1 MANGIEAVA
10 TAETFPHRTWRL
22 PSAVTG
28 LLRFCRRKPLGALG
42 GLCVLA
48 MLVMAAG
55 ADVIAHYD
63 YDESV
68 PGARMQPP
76 SAKFWMG
83 TDNLSRDM
91 WSRVVYGARI
101 SVTVGFATITIG
113 TLVAAAVGIS
123 SAYVGGTYDIV
134 VQRIVDAWMSF
145 PYLVI
150 ILSLMAVLGPGLLN
164 LILAL
169 SLLIAAGGA
178 RVIRGAALSVMQNPY
193 LEAARAMGSG
203 HLRIVLRYVLPNVM
217 ATILILATIGLGGV
231 ILAESS
237 LSFLGFG
244 VPPPY
249 PSWGA
254 MLSGSGRSYMYRAP
268 WMAIWPG
275 LAISL
280 AVFGFNMLGDALR
293 DVLDPRLRGADRAA
307 HILPVFYRPARAS
320 SGRGWGTRWN
330 TLTGNPLM
338 ALDGATRLG
347 LVASACAEDR
357 FQREPPAPPT
367 AGRVWT
373 PRPAPAAPGPLGVVS
388 AASSGRVAA

>member
-1 MANGIEAVA
+1 
-10 TAETFPHRTWRL
+10 
-22 PSAVTG
+22 
-28 LLRFCRRKPLGALG
+28 
-42 GLCVLA
+42 
-48 MLVMAAG
+48 
-55 ADVIAHYD
+55 
-63 YDESV
+63 
-68 PGARMQPP
+68 
-76 SAKFWMG
+76 
-83 TDNLSRDM
+83 M

-101 SVTVGFATITIG
+101 SVTVGFATIAIG
-113 TLVAAAVGIS
+113 TLVAMAVGIS

-237 LSFLGFG
+237 RPSSASAAAALS
-244 VPPPY
+244 V
-249 PSWGA
+249 WGA
-254 MLSGSGRSYMYRAP
+254 MLSAP
-268 WMAIWPG
+268 PLVHVPGAVDGHLPG

-280 AVFGFNMLGDALR
+280 AGSASICWR
-293 DVLDPRLRGADRAA
+293 RAARRPDPGLRGADGF
-307 HILPVFYRPARAS
+307 L
-320 SGRGWGTRWN
+320 
-330 TLTGNPLM
+330 
-338 ALDGATRLG
+338 RL
-347 LVASACAEDR
+347 L
-357 FQREPPAPPT
+357 
-367 AGRVWT
+367 
-373 PRPAPAAPGPLGVVS
+373 
-388 AASSGRVAA
+388 GRVAA